1 LTKPIISTPLPNDE
15 AYEADE
21 VPEALA
27 PECRHWLAE
36 AGEHGQRIDRV
47 LVASLPAFSR
57 AWLQNLIGQGALQ
70 LNGSLCTKPAHKVR
84 VGDRI
89 EIELRPTAQA
99 SAFVPEPMALQPVY
113 EDAHLLVLNKPVG
126 LVVHPAAGHWSG
138 TLLNG
143 LLAHHAG
150 AATLPRA
157 GIVHRLDKDTSGL
170 MVVAKTQPCF
180 DALVRQIAL
189 RQVHRVYLAL
199 VHGAWRHGPQHTI
212 EQPIGRDPRQR
223 LRMAVL
229 GPEHSGAKPALT
241 HVRPLAL
248 GSQCSL
254 LGCKLHTGR
263 THQIRVHLSH
273 LGFPILG
280 DEKYGDFALNKR
292 LPRHGLKRM
301 ALHAWRMSFHHP
313 LTAAP
318 MAYLAPLPDSIA
330 GYLAVLDGKGGREY
344 TAPNYEEIL
353 AAS

>member
-36 AGEHGQRIDRV
+36 VGEHGQRIDRV
-47 LVASLPAFSR
+47 LAARLPAFSR
-57 AWLQNLIGQGALQ
+57 AWLQTLIGLGALQ

-199 VHGAWRHGPQHTI
+199 VHGAWRHGPQHAI

-263 THQIRVHLSH
+263 THQIRVHLAWAGH
-273 LGFPILG
+273 ALVADTLYGGPPALGLQ
-280 DEKYGDFALNKR
+280 R
-292 LPRHGLKRM
+292 Q
-301 ALHAWRMSFHHP
+301 ALHAHQLALRHPVSGEWMCWRSE
-313 LTAAP
+313 AP
-318 MAYLAPLPDSIA
+318 PDLMQA
-330 GYLAVLDGKGGREY
+330 
-344 TAPNYEEIL
+344 L
-353 AAS
+353 AAAQLKYNDESLWSLDSEPLALGG